1 MQPLRKILCRL
12 SAGESIAS
20 CWLRSDVCE
29 ERRYVKRCT
38 TTTFQAGESVS
49 LSISSG
55 AFTPVEG
62 AMLRTLHRPTTESQ
76 PAREHLSQGTLPGT
90 WDQHI
95 GCHSSCCSQA
105 SCAPAMQ
112 ARSTR
117 QRTHRDT
124 GAHIE
129 AGRRARK
136 RGVCVAESPYVG
148 LIAAIVSSQ
157 ERQLRVDGEVAP
169 FG

>member
-1 MQPLRKILCRL
+1 
-12 SAGESIAS
+12 
-20 CWLRSDVCE
+20 
-29 ERRYVKRCT
+29 
-38 TTTFQAGESVS
+38 
-49 LSISSG
+49 
-55 AFTPVEG
+55 
-62 AMLRTLHRPTTESQ
+62 
-76 PAREHLSQGTLPGT
+76 
-90 WDQHI
+90 
-95 GCHSSCCSQA
+95 
-105 SCAPAMQ
+105 MQ

-148 LIAAIVSSQ
+148 LIAAIVSSR

-169 FG
+169 FGWSRPRLARNFSINRKIAFQ